1 MSEALRVLYCD
12 DSGGA
17 LDGFR
22 KEVAAELGD
31 LVEAQ
36 TAASLDGFRELVRRG
51 ESFDVVVSDLDFERV
66 GGGPKDGLLLLAEAR
81 RAFPDAELLLL
92 TAYAGSLTF
101 EEGLE
106 LAQAGLKPASVFKK
120 TDAEAPGSVW
130 LRLRERLQGIAQ
142 ARGRRDSQLHAL
154 EAERWFHKARGLE
167 EAIARAAELT
177 IPEAARLVRAD
188 PTRCLHEMVGQ
199 SFGLRDVIA
208 VLERAARRQSDVLIL
223 GETGTGKELVAR
235 ALHACGPRKERPLVK
250 TDLASANRELVA
262 SELFGHERGAFT
274 GALKSRRGLLAEA
287 DGGTIFFDE
296 IGNLTAEV
304 QAGLLRVLQDRTFR
318 TVGGE
323 RDQKVDVVVL
333 AATNVDLE
341 ESARQGRFRPDLL
354 ERLSV
359 VRLELPP
366 LRERRED
373 IPLLAVALL
382 DELRT
387 RFKVGGF
394 TRITAE
400 ALGKLAREPWPRNVR
415 QLRNAL
421 ERLFSLLDEATDPIT
436 AEAIAKVLPRDAP
449 PAAAEK
455 PLWRRVLD
463 GEEGRTLAE
472 IAHQYGDEAVREVIE
487 KTFLELHGPPDEEQC
502 ARLFHG
508 MKPNSW
514 RQFAF
519 KRGLTFQ
526 RVRRG
531 ETAGG

>member
-1 MSEALRVLYCD
+1 MNEPLRVLYCD

-22 KEVAAELGD
+22 REVAAALGD
-31 LVEAQ
+31 AIEAQ
-36 TAASLDGFRELVRRG
+36 TAASLDGFRELVKRG
-51 ESFDVVVSDLDFERV
+51 ESFDVVASDLNFERA

-92 TAYAGSLTF
+92 TAYSGSLTF
-101 EEGLE
+101 EEGLD
-106 LAQAGLKPASVFKK
+106 LAQAGLKAESVFKK
-120 TDAEAPGSVW
+120 TEAEEPRAVW
-130 LRLRERLQGIAQ
+130 LRLRERIHGIAQ
-142 ARGRRDSQLHAL
+142 ARARHDTQLHAL
-154 EAERWFHKARGLE
+154 ERERWFHKARGLE

-177 IPEAARLVRAD
+177 IPEAAALVRAD
-188 PTRCLHEMVGQ
+188 PSRCLHGMVGQ
-199 SFGLRDVIA
+199 SFGLRDVIS

-235 ALHACGPRKERPLVK
+235 ALHSCGPRKEQPQVK
-250 TDLASANRELVA
+250 TDLTSTNRELIA
-262 SELFGHERGAFT
+262 SELFSHERGAFT
-274 GALKSRRGLLAEA
+274 GALNKRRGLLAEA

-296 IGNLTAEV
+296 IGNLIPEV

-323 RDQKVDVVVL
+323 KDQKVDVVVI

-341 ESARQGRFRPDLL
+341 EAVRQGRFRADLL
-354 ERLSV
+354 KRLSV
-359 VRLELPP
+359 VRLQLPP

-373 IPLLAVALL
+373 VPLLAVVLL
-382 DELRT
+382 DELRA

-400 ALGKLAREPWPRNVR
+400 ALGVLAREPWPRNVW

-421 ERLFSLLDEATDPIT
+421 ERLFSLLDDATDPIT
-436 AEAIAKVLPRDAP
+436 ADHVAKILPRDAP

-472 IAHQYGDEAVREVIE
+472 IAHHYGDEAVREVIE
-487 KTFLELHGPPDEEQC
+487 KTFLELHGPPDDEQC

-508 MKPNSW
+508 MKPNNW

>member
-1 MSEALRVLYCD
+1 MNEPLRVLYCD

-22 KEVAAELGD
+22 REVAGALGAA
-31 LVEAQ
+31 VEAQ
-36 TAASLDGFRELVRRG
+36 TAASLEGFRELVRRG
-51 ESFDVVVSDLDFERV
+51 ESFDVVASDLNFERV

-92 TAYAGSLTF
+92 TAYSGSLTF
-101 EEGLE
+101 EEGFE
-106 LAQAGLKPASVFKK
+106 LAQAGLKSDSVFRK
-120 TDAEAPGSVW
+120 TEAEEPGSVW
-130 LRLRERLQGIAQ
+130 LRLRERIHGIAQ
-142 ARGRRDSQLHAL
+142 ARARRDSQVHVL
-154 EAERWFHKARGLE
+154 ERERWFHKARGLE
-167 EAIARAAELT
+167 EAIAHVAQLT

-188 PTRCLHEMVGQ
+188 PTRCAWDMVGQ
-199 SFGLRDVIA
+199 SFGLRDVIS

-235 ALHACGPRKERPLVK
+235 ALHAAGPRKERPEVK

-274 GALKSRRGLLAEA
+274 GALKNRRGLLAEA

-296 IGNLTAEV
+296 IGNLSAEV
-304 QAGLLRVLQDRTFR
+304 QAGLLRVLQDRVFR

-323 RDQKVDVVVL
+323 RDQKVDVVVI

-341 ESARQGRFRPDLL
+341 EAVREGRFRADLL

-373 IPLLAVALL
+373 IPLLTAVVL
-382 DELRT
+382 DELRV

-400 ALGKLAREPWPRNVR
+400 ALGVLAREPWPRNIR
-415 QLRNAL
+415 QLRNSL
-421 ERLFSLLDEATDPIT
+421 ERLFSLLDDATDPIT
-436 AEAIAKVLPRDAP
+436 ADHVVKVLPRDAP
-449 PAAAEK
+449 PAQAEK

-472 IAHQYGDEAVREVIE
+472 IAHHYGDEAVREVIE
-487 KTFLELHGPPDEEQC
+487 KSFLELHGPPDEEQC

-508 MKPNSW
+508 MKPNNW

-531 ETAGG
+531 ETAGE